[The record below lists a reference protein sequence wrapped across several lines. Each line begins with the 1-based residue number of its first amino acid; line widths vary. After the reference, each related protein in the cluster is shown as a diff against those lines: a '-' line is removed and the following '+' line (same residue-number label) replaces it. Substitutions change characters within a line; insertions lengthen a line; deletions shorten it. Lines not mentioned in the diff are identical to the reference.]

1 MENNVTIVIVG
12 KNEEKVLDKCFTS
25 VTELTDN
32 IIYVDSD
39 SSDKSIEIAKKY
51 KKIKIISII
60 SENYFHTAS
69 LARSIASK
77 EVKTKFIQ
85 FIDADMTIDKEWIKI
100 AKEKLENDFNLAAVV
115 GFKKDYTS
123 LENNSYKIRKDDK
136 EFYPDYLGGAFLI
149 KKKEYDLAG
158 GFDPLVPWDEERDL
172 YLRIL
177 KNNKKVIYINVLMA
191 SHFDYKTNSR
201 GFLFVLL
208 NEKHKCFWR
217 IITKVIKS
225 RNFKSYFFVYRF
237 AIPFL
242 FADLIS
248 FYFLINLDL
257 IFMILTQ
264 LIILIFGIFIKRR
277 GLIFYWKSILLSSV
291 YLLFPKKKKLKINYL

>member
-1 MENNVTIVIVG
+1 
-12 KNEEKVLDKCFTS
+12 
-25 VTELTDN
+25 
-32 IIYVDSD
+32 
-39 SSDKSIEIAKKY
+39 
-51 KKIKIISII
+51 
-60 SENYFHTAS
+60 
-69 LARSIASK
+69 
-77 EVKTKFIQ
+77 
-85 FIDADMTIDKEWIKI
+85 
-100 AKEKLENDFNLAAVV
+100 
-115 GFKKDYTS
+115 
-123 LENNSYKIRKDDK
+123 
-136 EFYPDYLGGAFLI
+136 
-149 KKKEYDLAG
+149 
-158 GFDPLVPWDEERDL
+158 
-172 YLRIL
+172 
-177 KNNKKVIYINVLMA
+177 MA

-277 GLIFYWKSILLSSV
+277 GLIFLLEINITLIS
-291 YLLFPKKKKLKINYL
+291 LFIISKKKKN